1 MNNEV
6 ISSRVI
12 HGTGTLAKQAP
23 LSVQMQ
29 CTSDP
34 GELSQVSQ
42 LI

>member
-12 HGTGTLAKQAP
+12 YGTGTLAKQA
-23 LSVQMQ
+23 LLGVKMH

-34 GELSQVSQ
+34 GELSQVS
-42 LI
+42 